1 MRRIHMGSRKHL
13 TIIRIIIRIMG
24 EVLPNIAV
32 YTSVLDTWTSMSK
45 YQPFSLE
52 AFHLPVCVLFLGI
65 SICNNLF

>member
-1 MRRIHMGSRKHL
+1 MGSRKHL

-45 YQPFSLE
+45 YQPFFTGSFPL
-52 AFHLPVCVLFLGI
+52 AYLCVI
-65 SICNNLF
+65 SWYMNM